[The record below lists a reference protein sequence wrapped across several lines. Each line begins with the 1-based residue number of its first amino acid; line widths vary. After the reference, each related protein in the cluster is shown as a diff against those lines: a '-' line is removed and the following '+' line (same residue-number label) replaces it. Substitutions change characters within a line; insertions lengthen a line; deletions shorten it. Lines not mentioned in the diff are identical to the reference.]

1 MQNYTDRI
9 QISGCQG
16 LAVERYL
23 TAKRHARTCW
33 NNENV
38 FCLDFGN
45 RYSIVC
51 IWYNSENSN
60 ASFIWIKM
68 TEKKKKTHSL
78 AYLKFIL
85 WGSND
90 TVKFSWSW
98 HMLILKAFSK
108 AWEFQWCFKILYR
121 PIRYQDPQAWLVWLV
136 KASVSYLKLVTTHC

>member
-68 TEKKKKTHSL
+68 TEKKKKHIPLHISSL
-78 AYLKFIL
+78 FCEDQMIQ
-85 WGSND
+85 SNLAEVD
-90 TVKFSWSW
+90 TCW
-98 HMLILKAFSK
+98 
-108 AWEFQWCFKILYR
+108 Y
-121 PIRYQDPQAWLVWLV
+121 
-136 KASVSYLKLVTTHC
+136 